1 MNERE
6 AKLRSSRRRM
16 VLQAAIG
23 TGIGLSLV
31 SAFYVGASL
40 RPKKE
45 VTPEKEPLKPGDLLV
60 FAQGGGEGKVI
71 TLDDLKPG
79 AAPILAYPMD
89 PSSKVVKSG
98 EAKNTVLVARFDPSE
113 LDEETRKYA
122 AEGVVAYSAVCK
134 HLGCIVSQW
143 QRVSGSDKEVMFCPC
158 HGGAYD
164 PRQGAKVV
172 AGPPPKPVPHLPV
185 KLEGK
190 QVVAAGEFT
199 DKVGVEASAQGC
211 SRMA

>member
-40 RPKKE
+40 RPKQE
-45 VTPEKEPLKPGDLLV
+45 VTPEKEPPKAGDLLV

-71 TLDDLKPG
+71 TLEDLKPD

-89 PSSKVVKSG
+89 PNSKVVKSG
-98 EAKNTVLVARFDPSE
+98 EAKNTVLVGRFNPDE
-113 LDEETRKYA
+113 LDEETRRYA
-122 AEGVVAYSAVCK
+122 TEGVVVYSAVCK

-143 QRVSGSDKEVMFCPC
+143 KAVGAQEMLFCPC

-164 PRQGAKVV
+164 PRHAGQVV
-172 AGPPPKPVPHLPV
+172 AGPAPKALPLLPV
-185 KLEGK
+185 KLEGGR
-190 QVVAAGEFT
+190 VVVAGEFT
-199 DKVGVEASAQGC
+199 DKVGVEASAQKRC
-211 SRMA
+211 RMA